1 MRSVSIIIPTYKGSE
16 NIRASV
22 CSALAIK
29 ELEKEI
35 IVVDENGKGS
45 DNQRKTFSAL
55 KDLIK

>member
-29 ELEKEI
+29 ELEKRLLWLMI
-35 IVVDENGKGS
+35 MV
-45 DNQRKTFSAL
+45 
-55 KDLIK
+55 KDLIIN